1 MTKVLVLSY
10 FFPPCSLTASNRVYG
25 IISNMHRFGLYP
37 VVITRHWDN
46 KSTGQEDL
54 LKSTKKTMEHV
65 CYEGYEVYYIPYRSS
80 LRDRLLLHSDKIK
93 FFSVLS
99 KILTLI
105 YLILEPFTNL
115 VVPFSNI
122 YSFSKKYLSEN
133 KDIKYVFVS
142 GNPFVLFKFGYK
154 LKKKFSIDWI
164 ADYRDSWTTNR
175 MAMGVRGFNTYLYKL
190 YRFFEI
196 KWVDTAVFFTSV
208 SDHYVE
214 QISGIVKSPGYTIY
228 NGFIKRK
235 NYTEFSD
242 SEEFNIL
249 YSGTLYY
256 NQPIEEFLHFL
267 AKNEFIIQDKQ
278 VHLYFA
284 GLAFDK
290 KQTKRVLDLVKGFEK
305 QVHIL
310 PWETQ
315 EAYSQIQTKMDLL
328 LLFPYQGFKGIP
340 TSKLFDYVSTAKN
353 ILLYKTDTDVMA
365 SILQDSGLGFVANDT
380 DAAFAYIS
388 TLIKHKHTKS
398 SYLTVDEDKIET
410 YSILRQTK
418 ILSQLIKK
426 EMI

>member
-10 FFPPCSLTASNRVYG
+10 FFPPCSLTASNRVFG
-25 IISNMHRFGLYP
+25 IVSNMHRFGLYP
-37 VVITRHWDN
+37 IVITRQWDN

-54 LKSTKKTMEHV
+54 LKSTKKTIEHL

-93 FFSVLS
+93 FFRVLS

-122 YSFSKKYLSEN
+122 YSFSKKYLGEN
-133 KDIKYVFVS
+133 KDIKFMLVS

-154 LKKKFSIDWI
+154 LKKKFSIHWI

-175 MAMGVRGFNTYLYKL
+175 FAMGVRGFNKYLYKL
-190 YRFFEI
+190 YRFYEK
-196 KWVDTAVFFTSV
+196 KWVNTAALFTSV
-208 SDHYVE
+208 SDHYVH
-214 QISGIVKSPGYTIY
+214 QIQGVVTSPGYTIY
-228 NGFIKRK
+228 NGFIHRK
-235 NYTEFSD
+235 YCKEFSD
-242 SEEFNIL
+242 SDSFNIL

-267 AKNEFIIQDKQ
+267 AENKFIIQDKQ

-284 GLAFDK
+284 GLGFDK
-290 KQTKRVLDLVKGFEK
+290 KQTKRVIDLVKGYEK

-310 PWETQ
+310 PWDTQ
-315 EAYSQIQTKMDLL
+315 EAYNQIQNQMDLL
-328 LLFPYQGFKGIP
+328 LLLPYQGFKGIP

-353 ILLYKTDTDVMA
+353 ILLYKSDADVMA

-380 DAAFAYIS
+380 DDAYTFIS

-398 SYLTVDEDKIET
+398 SFLKVEEEKIET

-426 EMI
+426 EML